1 MSIFTY
7 IILFSL
13 LGGAV
18 SLIGGVLLLLEKSET
33 VRSVSAHLISF
44 AAGALL
50 STAFF
55 EALPEA
61 LEHGGAEN
69 FEPLLLATLVGIV
82 GFFIM
87 ERLILKLHTHR
98 HEDDHHHSHAAPYLL
113 LMGDLLHNFVDGVVI
128 AAATMVSIPAG
139 LVTALAVSAHEIPQ
153 EIGDFSVMLHHGWS
167 KMRVFWINLW
177 ASLAS
182 VLGAIITFLARET
195 LAPTLPYL
203 LALSGGI
210 FVYIA
215 AADLLPE
222 VTDSEQARDKTG
234 YVISLFLLGI
244 LVVWG
249 LGELLPH

>member
-1 MSIFTY
+1 MLTY

-18 SLIGGVLLLLEKSET
+18 SLIGGVLLLLGKSET

-69 FEPLLLATLVGIV
+69 FESLLLATLVGIV

-87 ERLILKLHTHR
+87 ERLILKLHTHH

-128 AAATMVSIPAG
+128 AAATMISIPAG

-153 EIGDFSVMLHHGWS
+153 EIGDFSVMLHHGWA
-167 KMRVFWINLW
+167 KRRVFFVNLW

-182 VLGAIITFLARET
+182 VVGAVLTFLLRER
-195 LAPTLPYL
+195 LEPLLPTL
-203 LALSGGI
+203 LALSAGI
-210 FVYIA
+210 FIYIA

-222 VTDSEQARDKTG
+222 VTDSEQAKDKTSH
-234 YVISLFLLGI
+234 VVVLFLLGI
-244 LVVWG
+244 LLVWG
-249 LGELLPH
+249 LGEVLHH